1 MRDQRGENE
10 LPAVFAP
17 PDQDGLQLELQCLIL
32 VSDAQC
38 VLRLPVAA
46 AKGVDRGA
54 QFRFALV
61 GALDNAAEV
70 MAEEGESR
78 GGDFTSACS

>member
-17 PDQDGLQLELQCLIL
+17 PDQDGLQLELQCLFL
-32 VSDAQC
+32 VSDAPC

-46 AKGVDRGA
+46 AKESIAVRSSA
-54 QFRFALV
+54 SLWLV
-61 GALDNAAEV
+61 RSITPL
-70 MAEEGESR
+70 R
-78 GGDFTSACS
+78 